1 MKKTVFAIT
10 KTIKGVDF
18 PCYEIHY
25 KKSACE
31 ASIKKQMSYKH
42 NQSNNISFK
51 IEEIPNPY

>member
-25 KKSACE
+25 KKVLA
-31 ASIKKQMSYKH
+31 KH
-42 NQSNNISFK
+42 L
-51 IEEIPNPY
+51 